1 MTYELID
8 CGNEL
13 KLERF
18 GPHLILRPCGQ
29 AIWRPRST
37 KNWDKAEYIFSRE
50 GKNHWK
56 KMGKESSWVID
67 FAGFKMKIEPT
78 DFGHLGLFAEHQSLF
93 DEIAK
98 EITGSFDFLN
108 LFAYTGAAT
117 LAAAK
122 AGARVC
128 HVDASKKTV
137 AWARENARLS
147 HLEDKP
153 IRWIVDDVMK
163 FLKREISRGQQ
174 YSGILLD
181 PPSFGRGA
189 QGQVFKIETDLIP
202 LLEMC
207 SELLKEKGRFLF
219 VSCHTPEITPLVL
232 KEVVSQIFSP
242 NLVIGEMS
250 IKSQTGI
257 ELPFGSFAKWSRQ

>member
-1 MTYELID
+1 D

-18 GPHLILRPCGQ
+18 GPHTILRPCGQ
-29 AIWRPRST
+29 AIWRPRLEGPW
-37 KNWDKAEYIFSRE
+37 NRAEYIFSRE

-56 KMGKESSWVID
+56 KLGKQASWVID

-78 DFGHLGLFAEHQSLF
+78 DFGHLGLFAEHRALF
-93 DEIAK
+93 EEIQEEVK
-98 EITGSFDFLN
+98 QVKDFHFLN

-117 LAAAK
+117 LAASQ
-122 AGARVC
+122 AGAKVC

-137 AWARENARLS
+137 AWARENAKLS
-147 HLEDKP
+147 NLEEKP

-163 FLKREISRGQQ
+163 FLKREIARGQR
-174 YSGILLD
+174 YHGILLD

-189 QGQVFKIETDLIP
+189 QGQVFKIETDLLP

-207 SELLKEKGRFLF
+207 KELLQDEGRFLF
-219 VSCHTPEITPLVL
+219 LSCHTPEITPLVL
-232 KEVVSQIFSP
+232 KELISQVFSP
-242 NLVIGEMS
+242 HVAIGEMS
-250 IKSQTGI
+250 IKSQSGI
-257 ELPFGSFAKWSRQ
+257 DLPFGSFAKWRRP